1 VEAGKSPIL
10 FSNGSVED
18 VSFCQE
24 VYSNLAQ
31 KGYASKVELSATPL
45 KPVDLVKNINRFHAV
60 ISHRLHANIIAN
72 SLLIPTV
79 QLGWDAKV
87 KSFAKMMGRES
98 WCFEQLPTAS
108 VAFDAI
114 ESILQSG
121 IDETHLNKLKKI
133 SFDNISEI
141 VKRYEA

>member
-1 VEAGKSPIL
+1 
-10 FSNGSVED
+10 
-18 VSFCQE
+18 
-24 VYSNLAQ
+24 
-31 KGYASKVELSATPL
+31 
-45 KPVDLVKNINRFHAV
+45 
-60 ISHRLHANIIAN
+60 
-72 SLLIPTV
+72 
-79 QLGWDAKV
+79 V